1 MLLSKSS
8 LCFLI
13 VFLLNGCGFS
23 SIYSTKN
30 HIELPSQF
38 STVKINQIPDRIG
51 QMVRNELLD
60 LLTPHGPPVSPHYT
74 LQVAIDES
82 KNAFAIQKNAFAT
95 RADIRLIGKYQLIS
109 FEGSRQL
116 TSGTIYIVSSYD
128 IVSSDFATLA
138 SEKNAR
144 ERVVTQLSEDI
155 RTRLAVYFVRQ
166 AKLSR

>member
-1 MLLSKSS
+1 MLLSRSS

-30 HIELPSQF
+30 HTELPNQF
-38 STVKINQIPDRIG
+38 STIKINQIPNRIG

-60 LLTPHGPPVSPHYT
+60 LLTPHGPPISPRCILFVT
-74 LQVAIDES
+74 IDET
-82 KNAFAIQKNAFAT
+82 KNAFAIQKNAIAT
-95 RADIRLIGKYQLIS
+95 RADIRLIGNYQLIS
-109 FEGSRQL
+109 VEGSRQL

-144 ERVVTQLSEDI
+144 KRVVMQLSEDI

-166 AKLSR
+166 SKLSR